1 LLIEQ
6 NASTSDEPKAISLD
20 DESIRIMAQAGLAEP
35 ILDIVVPGS
44 GTAYFDRNRRLL
56 FRGASPAPFGLGYP
70 FKNPF
75 AQPELEALLRSA
87 LERY

>member
-1 LLIEQ
+1 MLIEQ

-44 GTAYFDRNRRLL
+44 GTAYFDRNRRLSISRSRPRA
-56 FRGASPAPFGLGYP
+56 FQAGLSVQESVCP
-70 FKNPF
+70 T
-75 AQPELEALLRSA
+75 
-87 LERY
+87 